1 MLPQEKFMSKFFA
14 AFLALVFFASCDP
27 RTSPGPASV
36 AVFIPGTLQGSPTY
50 ELLDA
55 GVRKAVAEVPGTAVK
70 TIEGGFN
77 QAQWG
82 EQVATLAASGEYRY
96 IVTSNPAMPEI
107 AAKAAKAYPNQRFI
121 ILEAWSK
128 NPSYATLA
136 YDHRELAYLHGVLGG
151 LIAADRKA
159 PATLGLV
166 VGQEYPDMNNAIL
179 PGFTEGLKTVSPDG
193 RVEFRVIGNWY
204 DAAKGAELT
213 KALIDQGVSVVL
225 PIAGGANQGVLTAA
239 KAAKKAVLW
248 YDVDGYAIEPG
259 VIVGS
264 GHVYQDKAAYE
275 LVKKALA
282 GTLEYGRPRVVGVKE
297 GYVDYGV
304 ENPAYRTLV
313 PEAVRRKFE
322 SVLADFRSGKIHLPM
337 PLPLN

>member
-1 MLPQEKFMSKFFA
+1 MVK
-14 AFLALVFFASCDP
+14 FLAATAFALLVSCAP
-27 RTSPGPASV
+27 QVPTGPASV

-55 GVRKAVAEVPGTAVK
+55 GVRKAVAEVPGTMVK

-82 EQVATLAASGEYRY
+82 EQIATLAASGEYRY

-107 AAKAAKAYPNQRFI
+107 AAKAAHAYPNQKFI
-121 ILEAWSK
+121 ILESWSK

-151 LIAADRKA
+151 LVAAERKA
-159 PATLGLV
+159 PPVLGLV

-179 PGFTEGLKTVSPDG
+179 PGFAEGLKSVSPEG
-193 RVEFRVIGNWY
+193 KVEFRVVGNWY
-204 DAAKGAELT
+204 DAAKGSELA
-213 KALIDQGVSVVL
+213 KALFDQGVSVVL
-225 PIAGGANQGVLTAA
+225 PIAGGANQGVITAA
-239 KAAKKAVLW
+239 KAAKKFLLW
-248 YDVDGYAIEPG
+248 YDVDGYSIEPG
-259 VIVGS
+259 IVVGS
-264 GHVYQDKAAYE
+264 GHVLQDKAAYE

-282 GTLEYGRPRVVGVKE
+282 NTLEYGKPAVVGVKE

-304 ENPAYRTLV
+304 DAAAYKSLV
-313 PEAVRRKFE
+313 SDAVRQKFE
-322 SVLADFRSGKIHLPM
+322 AVLADFRSGKTHLEM
-337 PLPLN
+337 PLPKD

>member
-1 MLPQEKFMSKFFA
+1 MSKLFAAVCA
-14 AFLALVFFASCDP
+14 AFLLASCAP
-27 RTSPGPASV
+27 QAPSGPASV

-50 ELLDA
+50 ELLDT
-55 GVRKAVAEVPGTAVK
+55 GVRKAVAEVPGTTVK

-82 EQVATLAASGEYRY
+82 EQISTLASSGEYKY

-107 AAKAAKAYPNQRFI
+107 AAKAAQAFPNQKFI
-121 ILEAWSK
+121 ILESWSK

-136 YDHRELAYLHGVLGG
+136 YNHREMAYLHGVLGG

-159 PATLGLV
+159 PATLGLI

-179 PGFTEGLKTVSPDG
+179 PGFTEGLKSVSPDG
-193 RVEFRVIGNWY
+193 KVEFRVVGNWY
-204 DAAKGAELT
+204 DAAKGAELA
-213 KALIDQGVSVVL
+213 KGLFDQGVGVVL
-225 PIAGGANQGVLTAA
+225 PISGGANQGVITAA

-264 GHVYQDKAAYE
+264 GHIYQDKAAYE

-282 GTLEYGRPRVVGVKE
+282 GTLEYGKPEVVGVKE

-304 ENPAYRTLV
+304 DSAAYKSLV
-313 PEAVRRKFE
+313 PEAVRQKFE
-322 SVLADFRSGKIHLPM
+322 AVLADFRSGKTHLDM
-337 PLPLN
+337 PLPKN